1 MINPG
6 EDESGTGGTFVAKS
20 TRAQPQNHRSLQGPK
35 SCEVRDR
42 ILHCIC
48 SLLSIIRIDIANN
61 SVHVNDSKKP
71 TCFMKSGVL
80 VSVES
85 LGVVFQPAA
94 PLTANVG
101 IKTKTSR
108 LELLQVTS
116 FDEVSVANTR
126 IGGTR
131 LF

>member
-6 EDESGTGGTFVAKS
+6 EDEGGTGGTFVAKS

-48 SLLSIIRIDIANN
+48 SLLSIIGFDIANN
-61 SVHVNDSKKP
+61 SVLVNDSKKP

-85 LGVVFQPAA
+85 LGAVFQPAA

-108 LELLQVTS
+108 LKLLQMTILDYVN
-116 FDEVSVANTR
+116 VANVIIAGAR
-126 IGGTR
+126 
-131 LF
+131 F